1 MSPQQERCAPLLR
14 IDWRIPLY
22 PVYANNT
29 GRPLIARINIIK
41 VSITVLA
48 ASLMAMPSALLAS
61 APAIELSEPE
71 QQWLQAH
78 PSIRLAVDIDWSPFE
93 YVDDY
98 SNYVGMAAEYINL
111 VGQRL
116 GIRFD
121 IEKEKPWSEVVD
133 AVKNRELD
141 MFSCVVATTQRRE
154 YADFTRPYLS
164 FPMVIVTSDQVAY
177 VNGIRDLKNETVA
190 VVRGYATQDLLE
202 KDHPEL
208 DLYLADNVADAL
220 EKLSHGKVYAYIG
233 NIATVSDVIRREGL
247 TNIKISGETPYSYEL
262 SMAVRNDWPE
272 FTPILQK
279 ALDSITEQERD
290 QIYRKWIKLRYE
302 HGFDYQLLWEILAL
316 VSLVIAVILFWNRR
330 LLKEIARRKEAEK
343 LVQDAR
349 QRLEQT
355 NKQLVNYVDIVDKY
369 VITSSTDVKGVI
381 TSTSDAFCEISG
393 YSQEELLGAT
403 HRIVR
408 HEDMPES
415 IYEELWSTIS
425 SGKTWEGEI
434 KNKKKNGGYYWV
446 QAYISPNFDEQGNIS
461 GYTAIREDIT
471 NKKLAEALS
480 VTDELT
486 SLSNRRHFNNL
497 FPQEI
502 ARAEREQKTFVL
514 MIIDVDY
521 FKSYNDNYGHQQGD
535 NVLQQIARV
544 LQDTLRRAGDFAF
557 RIGGEEFAVIVTVEN
572 NADAVVIA
580 ENLRRSVEGLGLAH
594 EHSEVASV
602 VTISIGVK
610 THHCGGDQPAQTDL
624 IYRLA
629 DDALYQAKEKGR
641 NQVVEH
647 GRADTFGKYLRKA
660 RSGDQ
665 LIHRTI
671 YTRDTNATPT
681 QRAGL
686 CGDDDLRRGACGACV
701 IRLVNRASSPCGV

>member
-93 YVDDY
+93 YVDDD

-330 LLKEIARRKEAEK
+330 LLKEIARRKKAEK

-647 GRADTFGKYLRKA
+647 GRADTFGKPVA
-660 RSGDQ
+660 
-665 LIHRTI
+665 
-671 YTRDTNATPT
+671 AT
-681 QRAGL
+681 
-686 CGDDDLRRGACGACV
+686 
-701 IRLVNRASSPCGV
+701 S

>member
-93 YVDDY
+93 YVDDD

-330 LLKEIARRKEAEK
+330 LVKEIARRKKAEK

-647 GRADTFGKYLRKA
+647 GRTDTFGKPVA
-660 RSGDQ
+660 
-665 LIHRTI
+665 
-671 YTRDTNATPT
+671 AT
-681 QRAGL
+681 
-686 CGDDDLRRGACGACV
+686 
-701 IRLVNRASSPCGV
+701 S

>member
-1 MSPQQERCAPLLR
+1 M
-14 IDWRIPLY
+14 
-22 PVYANNT
+22 
-29 GRPLIARINIIK
+29 IARINIIK

-93 YVDDY
+93 YVDDD

-330 LLKEIARRKEAEK
+330 LLKEIARRKKAEK

-647 GRADTFGKYLRKA
+647 GRTDTFGKPVA
-660 RSGDQ
+660 
-665 LIHRTI
+665 
-671 YTRDTNATPT
+671 AT
-681 QRAGL
+681 
-686 CGDDDLRRGACGACV
+686 
-701 IRLVNRASSPCGV
+701 S

>member
-93 YVDDY
+93 YVDDD

-580 ENLRRSVEGLGLAH
+580 ENLRRSV
-594 EHSEVASV
+594 
-602 VTISIGVK
+602 
-610 THHCGGDQPAQTDL
+610 HHCGGDQPAQTDL

-647 GRADTFGKYLRKA
+647 GRADTFGKPVA
-660 RSGDQ
+660 
-665 LIHRTI
+665 
-671 YTRDTNATPT
+671 AT
-681 QRAGL
+681 
-686 CGDDDLRRGACGACV
+686 
-701 IRLVNRASSPCGV
+701 S

>member
-1 MSPQQERCAPLLR
+1 MGTGLIERLK
-14 IDWRIPLY
+14 IVKII
-22 PVYANNT
+22 
-29 GRPLIARINIIK
+29 IA
-41 VSITVLA
+41 VLA
-48 ASLMAMPSALLAS
+48 ASLMAMPNALLAS
-61 APAIELSEPE
+61 TPTIELSEAE

-93 YVDDY
+93 YVDDD

-111 VGQRL
+111 VGQKL

-133 AVKNRELD
+133 AVKKRELD
-141 MFSCVVATTQRRE
+141 MFSCVVATAQRRE
-154 YADFTRPYLS
+154 YADFTQPYLS

-202 KDHPEL
+202 KDHPNL

-290 QIYRKWIKLRYE
+290 QIYRNWIKLRYE
-302 HGFDYQLLWEILAL
+302 HGFDYELLWKVLA
-316 VSLVIAVILFWNRR
+316 VVFLVIGIILFWNRR
-330 LLKEIARRKEAEK
+330 LSREVARRIEAEK
-343 LVQDAR
+343 RVQDAHH
-349 QRLEQT
+349 RLEQA
-355 NKQLVNYVDIVDKY
+355 NNELVSYVDIVDKH
-369 VITSSTDVKGVI
+369 VITSSTDVRGVI

-393 YSQEELLGAT
+393 YSQQELLGAT

-415 IYEELWSTIS
+415 IYEDMWSTIS

-486 SLSNRRHFNNL
+486 SLFNRRHFNNL
-497 FPQEI
+497 FPQEM
-502 ARAEREQKTFVL
+502 ARAEREKKTFVL

-521 FKSYNDNYGHQQGD
+521 FKPYNDNYGHQQGD
-535 NVLQQIARV
+535 NVLQQISRV
-544 LQDTLRRAGDFAF
+544 LQETLRRAGDFAF
-557 RIGGEEFAVIVTVEN
+557 RIGGEEFAVIVTVEDA
-572 NADAVVIA
+572 ADAVVLA
-580 ENLRRSVEGLGLAH
+580 ENLRASVEALELAH
-594 EHSEVASV
+594 EHNPVGPV
-602 VTISIGVK
+602 VTISIGLK
-610 THHCGGDQPAQTDL
+610 THHCSGDQSAEMDL

-629 DDALYQAKEKGR
+629 DDALYQAKDNGR

-647 GRADTFGKYLRKA
+647 GRADVIGKPA
-660 RSGDQ
+660 A
-665 LIHRTI
+665 
-671 YTRDTNATPT
+671 AT
-681 QRAGL
+681 
-686 CGDDDLRRGACGACV
+686 
-701 IRLVNRASSPCGV
+701 S

>member
-48 ASLMAMPSALLAS
+48 ASLMAMPGALLAS

-93 YVDDY
+93 YVDDD

-647 GRADTFGKYLRKA
+647 GRADTFGKPVA
-660 RSGDQ
+660 
-665 LIHRTI
+665 
-671 YTRDTNATPT
+671 AT
-681 QRAGL
+681 
-686 CGDDDLRRGACGACV
+686 
-701 IRLVNRASSPCGV
+701 S

>member
-1 MSPQQERCAPLLR
+1 M
-14 IDWRIPLY
+14 
-22 PVYANNT
+22 
-29 GRPLIARINIIK
+29 IAGINIIK

-61 APAIELSEPE
+61 APAIELSETE

-93 YVDDY
+93 YVDDD
-98 SNYVGMAAEYINL
+98 SNYVGMAAEYISL

-121 IEKEKPWSEVVD
+121 VEKEMPWSEVVD

-177 VNGIRDLKNETVA
+177 VNGIRDLKSETVA

-330 LLKEIARRKEAEK
+330 LVKEIARRKEAEK

-535 NVLQQIARV
+535 IVLQQIARV

-572 NADAVVIA
+572 NADAVVIT
-580 ENLRRSVEGLGLAH
+580 ENLRSSVEGLGLAH

-629 DDALYQAKEKGR
+629 DDALYQAKENGR

-647 GRADTFGKYLRKA
+647 GRADSFGKPVA
-660 RSGDQ
+660 
-665 LIHRTI
+665 
-671 YTRDTNATPT
+671 AT
-681 QRAGL
+681 
-686 CGDDDLRRGACGACV
+686 
-701 IRLVNRASSPCGV
+701 S

>member
-93 YVDDY
+93 YVDDD

-330 LLKEIARRKEAEK
+330 LLKEIARRKKAEK

-647 GRADTFGKYLRKA
+647 GRTDTFGKPVA
-660 RSGDQ
+660 
-665 LIHRTI
+665 
-671 YTRDTNATPT
+671 AT
-681 QRAGL
+681 
-686 CGDDDLRRGACGACV
+686 
-701 IRLVNRASSPCGV
+701 S

>member
-48 ASLMAMPSALLAS
+48 ASLMAMPGALLAS

-93 YVDDY
+93 YVDDD

-330 LLKEIARRKEAEK
+330 LLKEIARRKKAEK

-647 GRADTFGKYLRKA
+647 GRTDTFGKPVA
-660 RSGDQ
+660 
-665 LIHRTI
+665 
-671 YTRDTNATPT
+671 AT
-681 QRAGL
+681 
-686 CGDDDLRRGACGACV
+686 
-701 IRLVNRASSPCGV
+701 S

>member
-1 MSPQQERCAPLLR
+1 MG
-14 IDWRIPLY
+14 
-22 PVYANNT
+22 NH
-29 GRPLIARINIIK
+29 LIARINIGK
-41 VSITVLA
+41 FGITVLLVT
-48 ASLMAMPSALLAS
+48 LMAVSKTVLAS
-61 APAIELSEPE
+61 TPTIELSDTER
-71 QQWLQAH
+71 QWLQAH
-78 PSIRLAVDIDWSPFE
+78 PSIRLAVDIDWAPFE
-93 YVDDY
+93 YVDGE

-111 VGQRL
+111 VGQKL

-121 IEKEKPWSEVVD
+121 VEKEKPWSEVVD

-141 MFSCVVATTQRRE
+141 MFSCVVATAQRRE
-154 YADFTRPYLS
+154 YADFTQPYLS

-202 KDHPEL
+202 KNHPNL

-220 EKLSHGKVYAYIG
+220 EKVSHGKVYAYIG

-290 QIYRKWIKLRYE
+290 QIYRNWIKLRYE
-302 HGFDYQLLWEILAL
+302 HGVDYDLLWKVLAA
-316 VSLVIAVILFWNRR
+316 VFVVIGTILFWNRR
-330 LLKEIARRKEAEK
+330 LSREVARRVEAEK
-343 LVQDAR
+343 RVQDAHC
-349 QRLEQT
+349 QLEQA
-355 NKQLVNYVDIVDKY
+355 NNELVSYVDIVDKY
-369 VITSSTDVKGVI
+369 VITSSTDKKGVI

-393 YSQEELLGAT
+393 FSQQELIGAT

-408 HEDMPES
+408 HEDMPVS
-415 IYEELWSTIS
+415 VYENMWGTIS

-486 SLSNRRHFNNL
+486 CLFNRRHFNNL
-497 FPQEI
+497 VPQEM
-502 ARAEREQKTFVL
+502 ARAERERKAFAL

-521 FKSYNDNYGHQQGD
+521 FKPYNDNYGHQQGD
-535 NVLQQIARV
+535 KVLQQVSMALKNR
-544 LQDTLRRAGDFAF
+544 LRRASDFVF
-557 RIGGEEFAVIVTVEN
+557 RIGGEEFAVIVSVDN
-572 NADAVVIA
+572 RKDALVIA
-580 ENLRRSVEGLGLAH
+580 ELLRQSVEALGLVH
-594 EHSEVASV
+594 QHSPAASV
-602 VTISIGVK
+602 VTVSIGLK
-610 THHCGGDQPAQTDL
+610 IHQYPDEQPADMDL

-629 DDALYQAKEKGR
+629 DDALYQAKENGR

-647 GRADTFGKYLRKA
+647 GGTDAVGKPVA
-660 RSGDQ
+660 AIS
-665 LIHRTI
+665 
-671 YTRDTNATPT
+671 
-681 QRAGL
+681 
-686 CGDDDLRRGACGACV
+686 
-701 IRLVNRASSPCGV
+701 

>member
-1 MSPQQERCAPLLR
+1 M
-14 IDWRIPLY
+14 
-22 PVYANNT
+22 
-29 GRPLIARINIIK
+29 IARINIIK

-61 APAIELSEPE
+61 APAIELSETE

-93 YVDDY
+93 YVDDD
-98 SNYVGMAAEYINL
+98 SNYVGMAAEYISL

-121 IEKEKPWSEVVD
+121 VEKEMPWSEVVD

-177 VNGIRDLKNETVA
+177 VNGIRDLKSETVA

-330 LLKEIARRKEAEK
+330 LVKEIARRKEAEK

-535 NVLQQIARV
+535 IVLQQIARV

-580 ENLRRSVEGLGLAH
+580 ENLRSSVEGLGLAH

-629 DDALYQAKEKGR
+629 DDALYQAKENGR

-647 GRADTFGKYLRKA
+647 GSADTFGKPVA
-660 RSGDQ
+660 AN
-665 LIHRTI
+665 I
-671 YTRDTNATPT
+671 
-681 QRAGL
+681 
-686 CGDDDLRRGACGACV
+686 
-701 IRLVNRASSPCGV
+701 